1 MAIMSKGGAD
11 YIGYEYK
18 EKIVPAEMA
27 SLYMDSYPCF
37 GWEPDPNS
45 AYHNGGMLKVGKIS
59 LRFRRDRKLF
69 NRMELTRLQRNF
81 DGCVSEIERLEQ
93 SKTSAATM
101 WALIIG
107 LIGTAFM
114 AGAVFAIAATPPQV
128 ILCILLAIPAFIG
141 WIVPFFIY
149 KTVRYKR
156 TEKVAE
162 LIEAKYDE
170 LYEICEKGNRLLI

>member
-1 MAIMSKGGAD
+1 MAILSKGGAD

-18 EKIVPAEMA
+18 EKIVPAELA

-37 GWEPDPNS
+37 GWEIDPNS
-45 AYHNGGMLKVGKIS
+45 ACYHGGVGQIGKVS

-69 NRMELTRLQRNF
+69 NRVELTRLQRNF

-93 SKTSAATM
+93 SKTSTATV

-114 AGAVFAIAATPPQV
+114 AGSVFAIAATPPKV
-128 ILCILLAIPAFIG
+128 VLCIILAIPAFIG
-141 WIVPFFIY
+141 WIVPFFVY
-149 KTVRYKR
+149 KAVRCKK
-156 TEKVAE
+156 TEKVSE
-162 LIEAKYDE
+162 LIEVKYDE

>member
-1 MAIMSKGGAD
+1 MAILSKDGAD

-18 EKIVPAEMA
+18 EKIVPTELA

-45 AYHNGGMLKVGKIS
+45 SYQHGGMMQIGKVS

-81 DGCVSEIERLEQ
+81 DGCVLEIERLEQ

-114 AGAVFAIAATPPQV
+114 AGV
-128 ILCILLAIPAFIG
+128 G
-141 WIVPFFIY
+141 
-149 KTVRYKR
+149 RS
-156 TEKVAE
+156 
-162 LIEAKYDE
+162 
-170 LYEICEKGNRLLI
+170 